1 MRKFLFTAALMFGA
15 LIGLNRASADVI
27 AQVDIST
34 QRMTVMVDG
43 EVRYVWPVSTARR
56 GYATP
61 IGSFRPIRMERTGTQ
76 RSIRVRPCHTRSS
89 STTASPFT
97 AQMKPRRL
105 ADLFRTVAFA
115 CRPPPRA
122 NCSIS
127 FFGTASRIRELS
139 LLADS

>member
-61 IGSFRPIRMERTGTQ
+61 IGSFRPIRMERTWYSTIYQGAPMPYAIFFYYGFAVHGTNETAALG
-76 RSIRVRPCHTRSS
+76 RPVSHGCVRLPTSAARELFDLILRHG
-89 STTASPFT
+89 
-97 AQMKPRRL
+97 L
-105 ADLFRTVAFA
+105 A
-115 CRPPPRA
+115 
-122 NCSIS
+122 N
-127 FFGTASRIRELS
+127 SRIVVTG
-139 LLADS
+139 